1 MKTVLPYSFLILGI
15 LIGYIGNA
23 QLIVVTGNVINERTG
38 NALENVNIFESFSGI
53 GTITNVSGFFS
64 LMLKPGNAEFVITHT
79 GYKDLS
85 KKMVLNTDT
94 TFTLSLAPQ
103 INPKSKTKETELQ
116 KTAEKIDRGR
126 K

>member
-1 MKTVLPYSFLILGI
+1 MKTFLPFSFLILGI

-23 QLIVVTGNVINERTG
+23 QLIVVTGNVLNEKTG
-38 NALENVNIFESFSGI
+38 NALENVGIFESYSGI
-53 GTITNVSGFFS
+53 GTITNISGFFS
-64 LMLKPGNAEFVITHT
+64 LMLKPGNAEFVITHP
-79 GYKDLS
+79 GYKNLS
-85 KKMVLNTDT
+85 KKMVLNADT
-94 TFTLSLAPQ
+94 TITLSLAPQ

>member
-1 MKTVLPYSFLILGI
+1 MKTFLPFSFLILGI

-23 QLIVVTGNVINERTG
+23 QLIVVTGNVLNEKTG
-38 NALENVNIFESFSGI
+38 GALENGGIFESFSGI

-64 LMLKPGNAEFVITHT
+64 LMLKPGNVEFVITHS
-79 GYKDLS
+79 GYKNLS
-85 KKMVLNTDT
+85 KKMVLHADT
-94 TFTLSLAPQ
+94 TITLLLAPQ
-103 INPKSKTKETELQ
+103 INPKSKIKETELQ